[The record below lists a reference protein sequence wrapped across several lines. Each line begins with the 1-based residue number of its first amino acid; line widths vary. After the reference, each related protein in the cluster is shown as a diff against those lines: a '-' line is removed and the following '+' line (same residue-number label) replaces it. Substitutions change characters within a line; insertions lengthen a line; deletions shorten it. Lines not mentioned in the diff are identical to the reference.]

1 MSSGYSAIFRQS
13 LFVNITDWT
22 SFFSF
27 YLTNALSYVVGFFVP
42 MSEKLHNV
50 ADHQI
55 KRHFA
60 DSSAGICCLSF
71 LVGRVV
77 NEDLLHQRGI
87 LCFRAYLKN
96 RAVNIASFQ
105 YAVFVVFIGI
115 TGINEKVFVN
125 FSEAAGFDLGQQLL
139 FVLIAKLLDYANF
152 TLTNMLCQSKYE
164 ITPTYVGNCHLKQ
177 YPRVRRSLFVLA
189 AHIVSDVYLGMVFA
203 MEGGIYDLDAGSSS
217 GSADLT

>member
-50 ADHQI
+50 ADHQV

-60 DSSAGICCLSF
+60 DSGICCLSF

-77 NEDLLHQRGI
+77 EPDLLHQRGNLPRYRWHLGCI
-87 LCFRAYLKN
+87 LL
-96 RAVNIASFQ
+96 
-105 YAVFVVFIGI
+105 
-115 TGINEKVFVN
+115 
-125 FSEAAGFDLGQQLL
+125 
-139 FVLIAKLLDYANF
+139 
-152 TLTNMLCQSKYE
+152 
-164 ITPTYVGNCHLKQ
+164 
-177 YPRVRRSLFVLA
+177 
-189 AHIVSDVYLGMVFA
+189 
-203 MEGGIYDLDAGSSS
+203 
-217 GSADLT
+217 